1 MKTAALIAAARA
13 AIAKTYPSSTDL
25 ILASVDSYGQRRL
38 YPITAAADTIAA
50 LVGAKTIE
58 ERHLPLAER
67 LGLSVLVVPA
77 SEAIRD
83 AATALVFAR
92 ADRAPDHQ
100 VGQAFREDGRD
111 AEARAGARAMLGA
124 IGETLPPPPPFIKIG
139 QAFTDSDL
147 ADLIGPTE

>member
-25 ILASVDSYGQRRL
+25 ILVSVESYGQRRL

-67 LGLSVLVVPA
+67 LGLSVVIVPA
-77 SEAIRD
+77 QALAVDAPAALRSARKARD
-83 AATALVFAR
+83 AEKIAEATAGAWAAIDAVTDA
-92 ADRAPDHQ
+92 APDHQ
-100 VGQAFREDGRD
+100 VGSAWQEDGGR
-111 AEARAGARAMLGA
+111 RR
-124 IGETLPPPPPFIKIG
+124 
-139 QAFTDSDL
+139 
-147 ADLIGPTE
+147 